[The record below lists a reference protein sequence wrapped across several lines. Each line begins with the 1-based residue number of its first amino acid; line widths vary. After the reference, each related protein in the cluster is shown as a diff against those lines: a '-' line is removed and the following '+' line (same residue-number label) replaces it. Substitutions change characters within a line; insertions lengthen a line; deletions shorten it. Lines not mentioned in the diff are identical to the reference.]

1 MTSRLVQELS
11 ARSHRVES
19 EKVKSITE
27 HEMAMLSI
35 VRQLLQVVSY
45 LHDRLIAHRDIRL
58 ETVEIYQSSEH

>member
-19 EKVKSITE
+19 DKVKSIVE
-27 HEMAMLSI
+27 HEMTMLTI

-45 LHDRLIAHRDIRL
+45 LHDRLIAHRDIRM
-58 ETVEIYQSSEH
+58 ETVEVYQSSEH

>member
-1 MTSRLVQELS
+1 M
-11 ARSHRVES
+11 
-19 EKVKSITE
+19 KSITE

-58 ETVEIYQSSEH
+58 ETVEVY